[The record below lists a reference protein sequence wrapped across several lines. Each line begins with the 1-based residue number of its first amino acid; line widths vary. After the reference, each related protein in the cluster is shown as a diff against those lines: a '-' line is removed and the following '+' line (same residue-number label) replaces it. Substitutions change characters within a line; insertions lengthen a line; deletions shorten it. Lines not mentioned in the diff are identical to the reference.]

1 MKNKLCLGESRQQL
15 SDGSEMGKLMKI
27 SEQVYAFEHYESL
40 KFHRAGLPCT
50 FGIYP
55 WDPLRTW
62 IGRRGTCETR
72 AHFEIP
78 KLEYKTE
85 FLSMALITQHT
96 QTYVIK
102 TSSWLRNLLVSHLP
116 PTAFGWPWAVH
127 RLGGPAIFQLRS
139 LGWQKDA
146 KVVVDVF
153 LKFILRGFC
162 Q

>member
-1 MKNKLCLGESRQQL
+1 MLGRIPAAAFRWLRDGQIDEDIRTSVCLRTLRISQV
-15 SDGSEMGKLMKI
+15 SSCGSSMYVWYI
-27 SEQVYAFEHYESL
+27 
-40 KFHRAGLPCT
+40 
-50 FGIYP
+50 
-55 WDPLRTW
+55 PLRTW

-85 FLSMALITQHT
+85 FLSMALITQRT